1 MLSLLQGG
9 AYQVD
14 GAMSLCVA
22 VQMDPIERINIRGDS
37 TFALLLEAQQRGH
50 TLFYYTPDR
59 IALRD
64 GQVFAT
70 VQSLTVRDILG
81 DHFALGESKRIDLSD
96 FDVVLMRQDP
106 PFDLAYITS
115 THLLERIHPRT
126 LVVND
131 PAHVRNAPEK
141 VFVTEFPDLMPP
153 TLLTRDL
160 AEIKAFRA
168 EHGDIVMKP
177 LYGKGG
183 EAVFRIAPQ
192 DLNFGSLYDLF
203 SATFREPW
211 VVQKFLPA
219 VKHGDKRIILVDGEF
234 GGAVNRVPAVDDLRS
249 NMVRGGTPKETEL
262 TTRERE
268 ICHRLGPALRERGL
282 LFTGID
288 VIDGFL
294 TEINVTSPTGIRAIK
309 NLGGP
314 DLAALVW
321 NKVEAQRAA
330 PRERQVASVP

>member
-1 MLSLLQGG
+1 
-9 AYQVD
+9 
-14 GAMSLCVA
+14 MSLRVA

-37 TFALLLEAQQRGH
+37 TFALLLEAQKRGH
-50 TLFYYTPDR
+50 ALFYYTPDR
-59 IALRD
+59 MALRD
-64 GQVFAT
+64 GSVFAGAAP
-70 VQSLTVRDILG
+70 LTVRDEVG
-81 DHFALGESKRIDLSD
+81 NHFALRENKRVNLAE
-96 FDVVLMRQDP
+96 FDVILMRQDP
-106 PFDLAYITS
+106 PFDLAYITA
-115 THLLERIHPRT
+115 THLLERIHPAT

-183 EAVFRIAPQ
+183 EAVFRVAPE

-203 SATFREPW
+203 ATTFREPW

-219 VKHGDKRIILVDGEF
+219 VKQGDKRIILVDGEF
-234 GGAVNRVPAVDDLRS
+234 GGAVNRVPAADDLRS
-249 NMVRGGTPKETEL
+249 NMVRGGTPKETDL
-262 TTRERE
+262 TARERE
-268 ICHRLGPALRERGL
+268 ICTRLGPALRERGL

-314 DLAALVW
+314 DLAALIW
-321 NKVEAQRAA
+321 DKIEHKRAA
-330 PRERQVASVP
+330 GTR